1 MDGGSVGA
9 IVAKALGSFSSTFAC
24 AIEIVSLTVR
34 CVAKETQCPTCDAW
48 SDAFHGSYKR

>member
-9 IVAKALGSFSSTFAC
+9 IAAKALGSFSSTFAC

-34 CVAKETQCPTCDAW
+34 CVAKETQCPNCDSW
-48 SDAFHGSYKR
+48 SDAFHGSYER